1 MPLNPNANGDDVLAR
16 FPPMI
21 RHAAGLGRQNF
32 TTGGPAF
39 GRRRGPL
46 SFSSGP
52 CRAGA
57 RQLRSPAQEIG
68 APMAA
73 NPSNRND
80 E

>member
-1 MPLNPNANGDDVLAR
+1 MILA
-16 FPPMI
+16 
-21 RHAAGLGRQNF
+21 ASLGRQNF
-32 TTGGPAF
+32 TAG
-39 GRRRGPL
+39 GRRQGPL

-73 NPSNRND
+73 NKSNRND